1 MSRLYR
7 GPELLRRFNNFAA
20 RTHAAHIIDWL
31 AENGE
36 LPRHN
41 VMRSIVQSLCFTYEK
56 FVVNP
61 AMLRE
66 LLISQL
72 VIGWNDH
79 MIRASNSA
87 EVLSTPGICFY
98 DWHRYTTRRK
108 RLTFD

>member
-1 MSRLYR
+1 
-7 GPELLRRFNNFAA
+7 
-20 RTHAAHIIDWL
+20 
-31 AENGE
+31 
-36 LPRHN
+36 
-41 VMRSIVQSLCFTYEK
+41 MRSIVQSLCFTYEK

-72 VIGWNDH
+72 VIGWNDD

-98 DWHRYTTRRK
+98 DWHLFTTRRK
-108 RLTFD
+108 RLMFD